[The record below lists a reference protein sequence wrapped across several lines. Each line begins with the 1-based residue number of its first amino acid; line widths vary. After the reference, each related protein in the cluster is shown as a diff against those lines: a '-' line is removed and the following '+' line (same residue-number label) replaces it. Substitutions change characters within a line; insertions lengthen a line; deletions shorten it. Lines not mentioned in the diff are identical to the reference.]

1 MLGMVYPTPKS
12 VPSSAVCV
20 HVCTELKSDRMN
32 RSKQNEIIRNMY
44 KATSAKLPVACLCV
58 CVCTVPSEFFVLH
71 SCLLSQFRP
80 MHDRTHLLLLLR
92 YIFVSLL
99 LRRTH
104 GPSISTHIHIHIP
117 LCSCWVRT
125 LCVVLTQVVYYIIVR
140 VFKLKIVK
148 RTPSP
153 NQSFVLW
160 MSVPV
165 HSIVCWRRL
174 SKRMCAFTHA
184 NVHNNQWKV

>member
-20 HVCTELKSDRMN
+20 RVCTELKSDRMN

-58 CVCTVPSEFFVLH
+58 CVCTVPSEIFVLLF
-71 SCLLSQFRP
+71 CLLSQFRP

-92 YIFVSLL
+92 YIRFVSKLSLL

-104 GPSISTHIHIHIP
+104 GPSISTHMHAYQLP
-117 LCSCWVRT
+117 LCSC
-125 LCVVLTQVVYYIIVR
+125 
-140 VFKLKIVK
+140 
-148 RTPSP
+148 
-153 NQSFVLW
+153 
-160 MSVPV
+160 
-165 HSIVCWRRL
+165 
-174 SKRMCAFTHA
+174 
-184 NVHNNQWKV
+184 